1 MKQLDLRKELRDLY
15 NPSAREVEIIRVP
28 KFNYLMVDGTG
39 DPNSSA
45 EFAAGIQAL
54 YAASYTLKFMI
65 KKEKLVDYPVMA
77 LEGLW
82 WADDPEA
89 FRMGEKGDWKWT
101 LMILQ
106 PGVVTRTYVK
116 KAVAQAFEKKGF
128 DALTKLRL
136 EPFAEGLSLQIMHI
150 GPYAEEGPTIEKVHA
165 YAKDH
170 GLALC
175 GKHHEIYLSD
185 PRRVSPAKMKT
196 VVRQPVSRVKS
207 IS

>member
-1 MKQLDLRKELRDLY
+1 
-15 NPSAREVEIIRVP
+15 
-28 KFNYLMVDGTG
+28 
-39 DPNSSA
+39 
-45 EFAAGIQAL
+45 
-54 YAASYTLKFMI
+54 
-65 KKEKLVDYPVMA
+65 
-77 LEGLW
+77 
-82 WADDPEA
+82 
-89 FRMGEKGDWKWT
+89 
-101 LMILQ
+101 MILQ
-106 PGVVTRTYVK
+106 PGIVTRTYVR
-116 KAVAQAFEKKGF
+116 KAVAQAFEKKGL

-185 PRRVSPAKMKT
+185 PRRVSPARMKT

-207 IS
+207 TS